1 MDRYNSKIAEIVG
14 RLNGTKPPDG
24 FAVTISA
31 TCTLY
36 SLSKEYVDNAL
47 PWRKH
52 EDCHK
57 KQIKDE
63 GWFTFMAKYLFFC
76 ITRGYLNCPYEIE
89 ARLAAIK

>member
-24 FAVTISA
+24 FAVTISSS
-31 TCTLY
+31 CTLY
-36 SLSKEYVDNAL
+36 SLGKEAVDNDL

-63 GWFTFMAKYLFFC
+63 GWFKFMVKYLFFS
-76 ITRGYLNCPYEIE
+76 ITRGYLQNPYEVE
-89 ARLAAIK
+89 ARLAAIL